1 MEKFIAEFAK
11 VPGPHKALGTFVVA
25 FIIVLGGYLGM
36 VSDTIDEIETH
47 KKENETLVTQKNTLN
62 ERARNLGEYGRKVER
77 LKQRLRKAQDQL
89 PTKSEIPNLLRDI
102 DFEAQQSGL
111 RILRFDVQKEKTKK
125 DRADIPLK
133 MKVKGSYHELA
144 VFFDKVSKMDRIVNV
159 SNLDI
164 GKAKYENKRI
174 VLTSAFVATTYRFI
188 NQKKKPK
195 KGLKLK

>member
-11 VPGPHKALGTFVVA
+11 VPGPQKALGTFA
-25 FIIVLGGYLGM
+25 LALIIVVGGYFTM
-36 VSDTIDEIETH
+36 VSDTIDDIDTY
-47 KKENETLVTQKNTLN
+47 KGENETLTTKKNKLN
-62 ERARNLGEYGRKVER
+62 ERARNLEEYGRKVER

-89 PTKSEIPNLLRDI
+89 PTKSEIPKLLRDI

-144 VFFDKVSKMDRIVNV
+144 VFFDRVSKMDRIVNV

-164 GKAKYENKRI
+164 GKPVYENKKI
-174 VLTSAFVATTYRFI
+174 VLTSAFIATTYRFI
-188 NQKKKPK
+188 EQKKPAK
-195 KGLKLK
+195 KGLK